1 MCLWVSRQS
10 HKKQKTQKN
19 NSIQNAKINH
29 VGFFN
34 QVMGIRTGIDQAVL
48 DTAIALSVPS
58 AQQGFDY
65 RYRKPEGKVLSAPRE
80 VEIRYT

>member
-1 MCLWVSRQS
+1 MV
-10 HKKQKTQKN
+10 
-19 NSIQNAKINH
+19 
-29 VGFFN
+29 FFN

-48 DTAIALSVPS
+48 DIAIALSVPS

-65 RYRKPEGKVLSAPRE
+65 RYRKPQGKVLSAPRE